1 MAGSNVSYLDLGSPT
16 SASVV
21 CLREW
26 PVRSHAIS
34 WSEPKEWRYIFYD
47 AAMDDLELIAS
58 ERRCSVAGVSGTSC
72 RRSAVPVDQ
81 MRRPLAVA
89 MGTPDAEGYDV
100 LGFWARLFLIITFL
114 IWLGVTIHDLA
125 LVTRHN
131 KDFVLD
137 VKGVNTH
144 CPSIRKTWRSLAG
157 YRPLVRLV
165 AHKRFLPRLFG
176 ILLAVVSAPVML
188 AWNLVLFNFVI
199 VPLLLLAFLRYP
211 IRMSRAWVFVAS
223 CACSLYGL
231 GLTVHQLVFIG
242 DPELRPRYAVTWQPL
257 IVEGETASLH
267 ECTCGCDYPVATS
280 VCTNLCIIGVLTI
293 IKSFF
298 LGFRCLKGLRR
309 SQWANLLSVLFPV
322 PLTVYS
328 VDWRQPTGQ
337 PIKYRTE
344 GVPVQAEVAFDPF
357 AMMDEQLDSHITTVH
372 LRPEPVHRYQHTAS
386 GGWKVAPPLRAME
399 TPSAPMPACFASQRV
414 QERDTEY
421 IGCCGFPWPT
431 GGKQCVF
438 EPELIEQF
446 DQRDAAQRG
455 RARRRLR
462 ALLGELRR
470 GPGHREPRA
479 RGRERRGD
487 AAARPRPHAGE
498 HHRER
503 RGAGVRAE
511 VLADPGLRVLAR
523 LRGAVGHRG
532 APRGRRGRADPVP
545 DAAAAEAAARPGAAG
560 LR

>member
-1 MAGSNVSYLDLGSPT
+1 
-16 SASVV
+16 
-21 CLREW
+21 
-26 PVRSHAIS
+26 
-34 WSEPKEWRYIFYD
+34 
-47 AAMDDLELIAS
+47 
-58 ERRCSVAGVSGTSC
+58 
-72 RRSAVPVDQ
+72 
-81 MRRPLAVA
+81 
-89 MGTPDAEGYDV
+89 
-100 LGFWARLFLIITFL
+100 
-114 IWLGVTIHDLA
+114 
-125 LVTRHN
+125 
-131 KDFVLD
+131 
-137 VKGVNTH
+137 
-144 CPSIRKTWRSLAG
+144 
-157 YRPLVRLV
+157 
-165 AHKRFLPRLFG
+165 
-176 ILLAVVSAPVML
+176 ML

-231 GLTVHQLVFIG
+231 GLTVQQLVFIG

-446 DQRDAAQRG
+446 DQRDVPLRPRSEAEPDDASALSSGSCGEGLATASLVREDESG
-455 RARRRLR
+455 EETRRRVRDRTLESITVSV
-462 ALLGELRR
+462 GELAC
-470 GPGHREPRA
+470 EQKSSLTRA
-479 RGRERRGD
+479 SVSSLGS
-487 AAARPRPHAGE
+487 AAPSVIGVPHAGGVAGQILCPTPLPPRPPPDQE
-498 HHRER
+498 PPVFADDEGRPPKKRTRKASETRSSLWPQKGAKPEAER
-503 RGAGVRAE
+503 
-511 VLADPGLRVLAR
+511 
-523 LRGAVGHRG
+523 
-532 APRGRRGRADPVP
+532 PVS
-545 DAAAAEAAARPGAAG
+545 E
-560 LR
+560 